1 MRIIEIQEKTPL
13 LIRQLMELWEKSV
26 RETHLFLPDSEIE
39 NIKEYIPQALREI
52 PHLIVAENENEF
64 PVGLMGIGGQKLVM
78 LFIAS
83 EERGK
88 GLGKKLVEYGIE
100 AYSINELAVNEQNP
114 LARGFYEYMGFQVHK
129 RTAHDEQGN
138 PYPLLYMRLN

>member
-1 MRIIEIQEKTPL
+1 MRIIEIRERTPL

-64 PVGLMGIGGQKLVM
+64 PVGLMGIGGQKLEM

-83 EERGK
+83 EERGN

-100 AYSINELAVNEQNP
+100 AYSINE
-114 LARGFYEYMGFQVHK
+114 
-129 RTAHDEQGN
+129 
-138 PYPLLYMRLN
+138 

>member
-64 PVGLMGIGGQKLVM
+64 PVGLWGLAARNLKCCS
-78 LFIAS
+78 AS

-88 GLGKKLVEYGIE
+88 GLGKKLVNMESKLIP
-100 AYSINELAVNEQNP
+100 SMNWP
-114 LARGFYEYMGFQVHK
+114 
-129 RTAHDEQGN
+129 
-138 PYPLLYMRLN
+138 

>member
-1 MRIIEIQEKTPL
+1 MRIIEIRERTPL

-64 PVGLMGIGGQKLVM
+64 PVGLMGIGGQKLEM

-88 GLGKKLVEYGIE
+88 ASVRSWWNMESKLIP
-100 AYSINELAVNEQNP
+100 SMNWP
-114 LARGFYEYMGFQVHK
+114 
-129 RTAHDEQGN
+129 
-138 PYPLLYMRLN
+138 